1 MKTWDPEIWDRDI
14 WMGAPE
20 DTESAGSQAISMVKC
35 PHNPAGDAPGPVRE
49 ETDYTLRKLQELLLC
64 NDRS

>member
-1 MKTWDPEIWDRDI
+1 
-14 WMGAPE
+14 MGAPE

-35 PHNPAGDAPGPVRE
+35 PHNPAGDALGPGRE